1 MNLPNSLTLL
11 RITIIPFLLT
21 VLLTEFPHKELWGI
35 VLFLFASLTDILDGY
50 VARRRRQ
57 VTTIGILLDPMADK
71 LLVSAAF
78 ISLVQLHLVPAWMV
92 IIIIGRE
99 FAVTG
104 LRSMASSEGLIIRA
118 SALGKT
124 KMVFQVAAVCLIL
137 AGSALGGWWKL
148 LGTASLWMVL
158 IVAVWS
164 MIHYFFNFWGKISV
178 QRRKRIRQKRLFRQ
192 RRKQAKEVRHEPL
205 ADGSA
210 E

>member
-11 RITIIPFLLT
+11 RIFIIPFLLT

-35 VLFLFASLTDILDGY
+35 VLFLLASLTDLFDGY

-71 LLVSAAF
+71 LLISAAF

-137 AGSALGGWWKL
+137 AGSALGGWWKV
-148 LGTASLWMVL
+148 LGTVSLWMVL

-164 MIHYFFNFWGKISV
+164 MVHYFFNFWGKIST